1 MGSGGEDAFL
11 AFGRVLAHEIPL
23 VTPYS
28 FSYFTHFHTFSRCLP
43 QFRHTTML
51 TVQDLNVFYGPIQA
65 LHGVSLQVNQG
76 EAVAVLGANGAGKST
91 LIKAIMGL
99 VRPKSGAI
107 LLDGQAIQGLPPW
120 EHTARGLALVPE
132 GGRVFRDLSVEQN
145 LLLGGYL
152 RDEQANREQ
161 MAWVYQLFPVLAERR
176 RQQAKTLSGGE
187 QQMLAI
193 GRALMA
199 RPRLLLIDEVSM
211 GLMPILVQKVFQ
223 VLGELRR
230 QEVSILLVE
239 QNAAAALDVVDRAYV
254 LENGHMV
261 LEGPAERLRQEPKVQ
276 AAYLGG

>member
-1 MGSGGEDAFL
+1 
-11 AFGRVLAHEIPL
+11 
-23 VTPYS
+23 
-28 FSYFTHFHTFSRCLP
+28 
-43 QFRHTTML
+43 ML

>member
-1 MGSGGEDAFL
+1 
-11 AFGRVLAHEIPL
+11 
-23 VTPYS
+23 
-28 FSYFTHFHTFSRCLP
+28 
-43 QFRHTTML
+43 ML

-65 LHGVSLQVNQG
+65 LHGVYLQVNKG